1 MLRVSTNSLFR
12 TGETNIVSRQK
23 ELLSA
28 QVQLS
33 SGKRIN
39 SPADDPL
46 GAADAT
52 AVRTSLS
59 QFAQFKQNQ
68 DHARYTL
75 NLQESA
81 LEQFVIS
88 VQDVQEKLVAAGN
101 GAYGNNERASIAQE
115 LEGILG
121 RMVGL
126 ANSGDGSGGYLF
138 AGSRESTVPF
148 AQSALAVSFNGDAV
162 LQSLEVSKDRFLQ
175 IKFSG
180 DAIFQKIRPGNGTFT
195 TTAAAANTGTGV
207 IDVGTVTN
215 PAALTGSAYTV
226 SFAVT
231 AGVTTYSVLRAS
243 DNVVVS
249 TGNYNDPTQVAF
261 DGIQIGLSGAPV
273 AGDTMTV
280 TPSGFR
286 SVFDTVA
293 RAITLLRTPVNSAA
307 SQAQLATQLG
317 GAIASTAQAL
327 DHMLLARADIGTAL
341 AELDAYEQLN
351 DDRSLEYNT
360 RLSNIE
366 DLDYAKGASELA
378 KRQATFE
385 AALKSYTT
393 VSRLSLFDYL

>member
-1 MLRVSTNSLFR
+1 MMRVSTYSQFR
-12 TGETNIVSRQK
+12 AGESNIVSRQK
-23 ELLSA
+23 ELLA
-28 QVQLS
+28 TQVQLS

-46 GAADAT
+46 GAADAI
-52 AVRTSLS
+52 AARASLA

-68 DHARYTL
+68 DHARYVL

-81 LEQFVIS
+81 LDQFVVS
-88 VQDVQEKLVAAGN
+88 VQDVEEKLVAAGN

-115 LEGILG
+115 LEGILT

-126 ANSGDGSGGYLF
+126 ANSGDGAGGYLF

-148 AQSALAVSFNGDAV
+148 ALSGLTTTFKGDAV
-162 LQSLEVSKDRFLQ
+162 LQSLEVSKDRFQQ

-195 TTAAAANTGTGV
+195 TAAAATNTGTGV
-207 IDVGTVTN
+207 ISVGSVTN
-215 PAALTGSAYTV
+215 PAALTGSSYTV

-231 AGVTTYSVLRAS
+231 AGVMTYSVVRAS
-243 DNVVVS
+243 DSAVVS
-249 TGNYNDPTQVAF
+249 TGNYTEPTTVVF
-261 DGIQIGLSGAPV
+261 DGQQVELSGVPV

-280 TPSGFR
+280 APSGFR
-286 SVFDTVA
+286 SVFDTVS
-293 RAITLLRTPVNSAA
+293 RAITLLRTPLTSQA
-307 SQAQLATQLG
+307 SKAQLATQLG
-317 GAIASTAQAL
+317 GAMASTAQAL
-327 DHMLLARADIGTAL
+327 DHLLLARSEIGTTL
-341 AELDAYEQLN
+341 SELDAYEQLN
-351 DDRSLEYNT
+351 DDRSLEYNA

-366 DLDYAKGASELA
+366 DLDYAKAASELA
-378 KRQATFE
+378 KRQTTFE